1 MTAAG
6 RFGSVRARGRG
17 LMLGGPGAAL
27 AVDARAQEAPESW
40 NFDDFADADPTLWE
54 LAVDQAPDILLFGA
68 FATLVMVGFLRKSVP
83 LKYATLVFS
92 VAYLG
97 FYKSHLLSITNVL
110 GSLTGTFPLH
120 AESLGFSAL
129 VVFGV
134 VTTVLW
140 GRVYCGRVCAFGA
153 LTQLIDA
160 VVPKRFQIEVS
171 PALERRAGYIK
182 YGILFG
188 AIGYYLLT
196 HENAFYRY
204 IEPFWMFSFEAS
216 VVLWVGLGVLL
227 VASIFVRNLYCRFLC
242 PLGAALGLVSA
253 LSIFKIKR
261 WSECS
266 TCKLCENAC
275 EWGAI
280 RNRKI
285 VMPECVR
292 CDDCEILYASK
303 TKCPHWLL
311 DAKKKRLRTS

>member
-1 MTAAG
+1 MSAGMRLRARAAG
-6 RFGSVRARGRG
+6 V
-17 LMLGGPGAAL
+17 LG
-27 AVDARAQEAPESW
+27 AVLLFNQGWAQESQPADNPF
-40 NFDDFADADPTLWE
+40 NFDDFEDVDPTFIE
-54 LAVDQAPDILLFGA
+54 LAVDQLPDIALFA
-68 FATLVMVGFLRKSVP
+68 VFATLVMVSFLRKSVP
-83 LKYATLVFS
+83 LKYVTLVFS
-92 VAYLG
+92 VVYLG
-97 FYKSHLLSITNVL
+97 IFRSHLISITNVL
-110 GSLTGTFPLH
+110 GSLTGTFPLR
-120 AESLGFSAL
+120 AETLGFSAL
-129 VVFGV
+129 VVFAV
-134 VTTVLW
+134 ITTILW
-140 GRVYCGRVCAFGA
+140 GRVYCGRICAFGA

-160 VVPKRFQIEVS
+160 VVPKRFQLEVP

-182 YGILFG
+182 YVILFG

-216 VVLWVGLGVLL
+216 TLLWIGLGILL
-227 VASIFVRNLYCRFLC
+227 LASVFVRNLYCRFLC

-253 LSIFKIKR
+253 LSVFKIKR

-303 TKCPHWLL
+303 TRCPHWLL
-311 DAKKKRLRTS
+311 DAKRKRRVLDV

>member
-1 MTAAG
+1 MITA
-6 RFGSVRARGRG
+6 RTTMRARVRVF
-17 LMLGGPGAAL
+17 LSAILIAAP
-27 AVDARAQEAPESW
+27 AWAQQASELSGSFS
-40 NFDDFADADPTLWE
+40 FDDFDDADPTFLE
-54 LAVDQAPDILLFGA
+54 LAVNQAPDILIFAA
-68 FATLVMVGFLRKSVP
+68 FVTLALVGFLRKSVP

-92 VAYLG
+92 LAYFG
-97 FYKSHLLSITNVL
+97 IYKSYLISITNVL
-110 GSLTGTFPLH
+110 GALTGNFPLH
-120 AESLGFSAL
+120 AESIAFSAL
-129 VVFGV
+129 VIFGV
-134 VTTVLW
+134 IITILW

-160 VVPKRFQIEVS
+160 VVPRKYQLEIPS
-171 PALERRAGYIK
+171 AIERRAGYIK

-188 AIGYYLLT
+188 AITYYLVT
-196 HENAFYRY
+196 HENSFYRY
-204 IEPFWMFSFEAS
+204 IEPFWMFSREGSTA
-216 VVLWVGLGVLL
+216 LWIGLGVLL
-227 VASIFVRNLYCRFLC
+227 VASVFVRNLYCRFLC

-253 LSIFKIKR
+253 LSFFKIKR

-311 DAKKKRLRTS
+311 DAKRKRLRAS

>member
-1 MTAAG
+1 MTPSGWRRLGRTAGGIFAILGTAA
-6 RFGSVRARGRG
+6 
-17 LMLGGPGAAL
+17 
-27 AVDARAQEAPESW
+27 ARAQEATDARDLW
-40 NFDDFADADPTLWE
+40 NFDDFEDVDPTLLE
-54 LAVDQAPDILLFGA
+54 LAIEQTPDILIFTA
-68 FATLVMVGFLRKSVP
+68 FTALAMVSFLRKSVP
-83 LKYATLVFS
+83 LKYVTLILS
-92 VAYLG
+92 VGYLG
-97 FYKSHLLSITNVL
+97 LYKSYLLSITNVL
-110 GSLTGTFPLH
+110 GSLTGNFPLH
-120 AESLGFSAL
+120 AESIVFSAL
-129 VVFGV
+129 VIFGV
-134 VTTVLW
+134 VTTILW
-140 GRVYCGRVCAFGA
+140 GRVYCGRICAFGA

-160 VVPKRFQIEVS
+160 IVPSRYQLEIP

-196 HENAFYRY
+196 HENGFYRY
-204 IEPFWMFSFEAS
+204 IEPFWMFSREAS
-216 VVLWVGLGVLL
+216 TALWVGLGVLL

-253 LSIFKIKR
+253 LSMFKIKR

-280 RNRKI
+280 RERKI
-285 VMPECVR
+285 VMTECVR

-311 DAKKKRLRTS
+311 EAKRERLKL